1 MMRSLWSAATGML
14 AQQLNV
20 DTIANNL
27 ANVNTAG
34 FKKMRVD
41 FQDLLYQTLR
51 MPGSP
56 AAEGTQLPTG
66 IQVGLGTRPA
76 ATVKSFAQGNFEQTD
91 NPLDLAIEDNGFFQ
105 VMLPSGEVAY
115 TRAGAF
121 KMDSEGNIVNSDGYM
136 LEPNIVIPK
145 DASGINVAPDG
156 TVSVN
161 KPGATETESVGKIQ
175 TAIFSNP
182 AGLRNIG
189 HSLFSPTAASGAP
202 SVGQPGLE
210 GHGPVTQR
218 MLELSNVQVV
228 EEMVNMIVAQRAY
241 EASSQAIR
249 ISDNMLETANNVGR

>member
-1 MMRSLWSAATGML
+1 ML

-136 LEPNIVIPK
+136 LEPNIIIPK
-145 DASGINVAPDG
+145 DSSGINVAPDG

-161 KPGATETESVGKIQ
+161 
-175 TAIFSNP
+175 
-182 AGLRNIG
+182 
-189 HSLFSPTAASGAP
+189 
-202 SVGQPGLE
+202 
-210 GHGPVTQR
+210 
-218 MLELSNVQVV
+218 
-228 EEMVNMIVAQRAY
+228 
-241 EASSQAIR
+241 
-249 ISDNMLETANNVGR
+249 